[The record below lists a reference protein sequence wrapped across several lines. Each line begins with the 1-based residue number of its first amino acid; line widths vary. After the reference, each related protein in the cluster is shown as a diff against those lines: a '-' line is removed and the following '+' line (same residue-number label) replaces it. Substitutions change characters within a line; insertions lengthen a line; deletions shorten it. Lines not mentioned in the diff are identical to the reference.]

1 MRRILSQIL
10 FAVLTAALLLCGYF
24 AAPLLGTRLAAP
36 SLSGEKETGATGAEI
51 AAASPA
57 QSPLYTFWER
67 GKISADETEYGGR
80 YISDEY
86 DLKRLVPLINVL
98 CRGASGEDGDALW
111 REDGITF
118 VNGYTIQRLY
128 RCASFSYDGVIGS
141 AVAYGPGGIV
151 CTGDDTYTES
161 GTKEE
166 QQKNLR
172 QILLALR
179 AMRKDQNTMG
189 HAPFS
194 DLLGAAQ
201 YIDDS
206 MASML
211 FFLLCD
217 GKMQIYHD
225 GRLYYLA
232 FSDRNMDQTLYL
244 ALNLGERKIIGI
256 NLLYQVAAYGG
267 EIWADE
273 SRDANTAQSRDI
285 DTAENI
291 GVSAEN

>member
-1 MRRILSQIL
+1 MRRVLSQIL
-10 FAVLTAALLLCGYF
+10 FAVLTAALMLCGYF
-24 AAPLLGTRLAAP
+24 AAPLLGVRLAAP
-36 SLSGEKETGATGAEI
+36 SLSGEKETVATGAEI

-57 QSPLYTFWER
+57 QSPLYTFLER
-67 GKISADETEYGGR
+67 GKISSDETEYGGR
-80 YISDEY
+80 YFSDEY
-86 DLKRLVPLINVL
+86 DLKHLVPLINVL
-98 CRGASGEDGDALW
+98 CRGASAEDGDALW

-161 GTKEE
+161 GTKKE
-166 QQKNLR
+166 QQENLR

-179 AMRKDQNTMG
+179 AMRKDQDAMG

-217 GKMQIYHD
+217 GKAQVYYD
-225 GRLYYLA
+225 GRIYYLG
-232 FSDRNMDQTLYL
+232 FSDRDMDQALYL
-244 ALNLGERKIIGI
+244 ALNLSERKIIGM
-256 NLLYQVAAYGG
+256 NFLYQVAAYGG
-267 EIWADE
+267 EIRADE
-273 SRDANTAQSRDI
+273 SGDADTAQSQDVA
-285 DTAENI
+285 AEN
-291 GVSAEN
+291 

>member
-1 MRRILSQIL
+1 MRRVLSQIL
-10 FAVLTAALLLCGYF
+10 FAVLTAALMLCGYF
-24 AAPLLGTRLAAP
+24 AAPLLGVRLAAP
-36 SLSGEKETGATGAEI
+36 SLSGEKETVATGAEI

-67 GKISADETEYGGR
+67 GKISSDETEYGGR
-80 YISDEY
+80 YFSAEY
-86 DLKRLVPLINVL
+86 DLKLLVPLINVL
-98 CRGASGEDGDALW
+98 CRGASAEDGDALW

-128 RCASFSYDGVIGS
+128 RCASFSCDGVIGS

-161 GTKEE
+161 GTKKE
-166 QQKNLR
+166 QQENLR

-179 AMRKDQNTMG
+179 AMRKDQDAMG

-217 GKMQIYHD
+217 GKAQVYYD
-225 GRLYYLA
+225 GRLYYLG
-232 FSDRNMDQTLYL
+232 FSDRDMDQTLYL
-244 ALNLGERKIIGI
+244 ALNLSERKIIGM
-256 NLLYQVAAYGG
+256 NFLYQVAAYGG
-267 EIWADE
+267 EIRADE
-273 SRDANTAQSRDI
+273 SGDADTAQSQDVA
-285 DTAENI
+285 AEN
-291 GVSAEN
+291 

>member
-1 MRRILSQIL
+1 MRRVLSQIL
-10 FAVLTAALLLCGYF
+10 FAVLTAALMLCGYF
-24 AAPLLGTRLAAP
+24 AAPLLGVRFAVP

-80 YISDEY
+80 YFSDEY
-86 DLKRLVPLINVL
+86 DLKHLVPLINVL
-98 CRGASGEDGDALW
+98 CRGASAEDGDALW

-128 RCASFSYDGVIGS
+128 RCASFSCDGVIGS

-161 GTKEE
+161 GTKKE
-166 QQKNLR
+166 QQENLR

-179 AMRKDQNTMG
+179 AMRKDQDAMG

-217 GKMQIYHD
+217 GKAQVYYD
-225 GRLYYLA
+225 GRLYYLG
-232 FSDRNMDQTLYL
+232 FSDRDMDQTLYL
-244 ALNLGERKIIGI
+244 ALNLSERKIIGM
-256 NLLYQVAAYGG
+256 NFLYQVAAYGG
-267 EIWADE
+267 EIRADE
-273 SRDANTAQSRDI
+273 SGDADTAQSQDVA
-285 DTAENI
+285 AEN
-291 GVSAEN
+291 

>member
-1 MRRILSQIL
+1 MKRVLSQIL
-10 FAVLTAALLLCGYF
+10 FAVFTAALLLGGYF

-36 SLSGEKETGATGAEI
+36 GLSGEKETGATGVAI
-51 AAASPA
+51 AAASTA
-57 QSPLYTFWER
+57 QSPLSTFWER

-80 YISDEY
+80 YFSDEY

-98 CRGASGEDGDALW
+98 CRGASAEDGDALW
-111 REDGITF
+111 REDGIAF
-118 VNGYTIQRLY
+118 FNGYTIQRLY

-141 AVAYGPGGIV
+141 VVAYGPGGIV

-161 GTKEE
+161 GTEE
-166 QQKNLR
+166 ERQENLR

-179 AMRKDQNTMG
+179 AMRKDQDAMG

-217 GKMQIYHD
+217 GKAQVYYD

-232 FSDRNMDQTLYL
+232 FSDRDMDQTLYL
-244 ALNLGERKIIGI
+244 ALNLGERRIIGI

-273 SRDANTAQSRDI
+273 SGDADTAQSRDVA
-285 DTAENI
+285 AEN
-291 GVSAEN
+291 

>member
-1 MRRILSQIL
+1 
-10 FAVLTAALLLCGYF
+10 
-24 AAPLLGTRLAAP
+24 
-36 SLSGEKETGATGAEI
+36 
-51 AAASPA
+51 
-57 QSPLYTFWER
+57 
-67 GKISADETEYGGR
+67 
-80 YISDEY
+80 
-86 DLKRLVPLINVL
+86 
-98 CRGASGEDGDALW
+98 
-111 REDGITF
+111 
-118 VNGYTIQRLY
+118 
-128 RCASFSYDGVIGS
+128 
-141 AVAYGPGGIV
+141 
-151 CTGDDTYTES
+151 
-161 GTKEE
+161 
-166 QQKNLR
+166 
-172 QILLALR
+172 
-179 AMRKDQNTMG
+179 MG

-206 MASML
+206 MTSML

>member
-1 MRRILSQIL
+1 MRRVLSQIL
-10 FAVLTAALLLCGYF
+10 FAVLTAALMLCGYF
-24 AAPLLGTRLAAP
+24 AAPLLGVRFAVP

-67 GKISADETEYGGR
+67 GKTSADETEYGGR
-80 YISDEY
+80 YFSDEY
-86 DLKRLVPLINVL
+86 DLKHLVPLINVL
-98 CRGASGEDGDALW
+98 CRGASAEDGDALW

-161 GTKEE
+161 GTKKE
-166 QQKNLR
+166 QQENLR

-179 AMRKDQNTMG
+179 AMRKDQDAMG

-217 GKMQIYHD
+217 GKAQVYYD
-225 GRLYYLA
+225 GRLYYLG
-232 FSDRNMDQTLYL
+232 FSDRDMDQTLYL
-244 ALNLGERKIIGI
+244 ALNLSERKIIGM
-256 NLLYQVAAYGG
+256 NFLYQVAAYGG
-267 EIWADE
+267 EIRADE
-273 SRDANTAQSRDI
+273 SGDADTAQSQDVA
-285 DTAENI
+285 AEN
-291 GVSAEN
+291 

>member
-1 MRRILSQIL
+1 MRRVLSQIL
-10 FAVLTAALLLCGYF
+10 FAVLTAALMLCGYF
-24 AAPLLGTRLAAP
+24 AAPLLGVRLAAP
-36 SLSGEKETGATGAEI
+36 SLSGEKETVATGAEI

-67 GKISADETEYGGR
+67 GKISSDETEYGGR
-80 YISDEY
+80 YFSDEY
-86 DLKRLVPLINVL
+86 DLKLLVPLINVL
-98 CRGASGEDGDALW
+98 CRGASAEDGDALW

-161 GTKEE
+161 GTKKE
-166 QQKNLR
+166 QQENLR

-179 AMRKDQNTMG
+179 AMRKDQDAMG

-217 GKMQIYHD
+217 GKAQVYYD
-225 GRLYYLA
+225 GRLYYLG
-232 FSDRNMDQTLYL
+232 FSDRDMDQTLYL
-244 ALNLGERKIIGI
+244 ALNLSERKIIGM
-256 NLLYQVAAYGG
+256 NFLYQVAVYGG
-267 EIWADE
+267 EIRADE
-273 SRDANTAQSRDI
+273 SGDADTAQSQDVA
-285 DTAENI
+285 AEN
-291 GVSAEN
+291 

>member
-1 MRRILSQIL
+1 MRRVLSQIL
-10 FAVLTAALLLCGYF
+10 FAVLTAALMLCGYF
-24 AAPLLGTRLAAP
+24 AAPLLGVRLAAP
-36 SLSGEKETGATGAEI
+36 SLSGEKEKVATGAEI

-67 GKISADETEYGGR
+67 GKISSDETEYGGR
-80 YISDEY
+80 YFSDEY
-86 DLKRLVPLINVL
+86 DLKLLVPLINVL
-98 CRGASGEDGDALW
+98 CRGASAEDGDALW

-128 RCASFSYDGVIGS
+128 RCASFSCDGVIGS

-161 GTKEE
+161 GTKKE
-166 QQKNLR
+166 QQENLR

-179 AMRKDQNTMG
+179 AMRKDQDAMG

-217 GKMQIYHD
+217 GKAQVYYD
-225 GRLYYLA
+225 GRLYYLG
-232 FSDRNMDQTLYL
+232 FSDRDMDQTLYL
-244 ALNLGERKIIGI
+244 ALNLSERKIIGM
-256 NLLYQVAAYGG
+256 NFLYQVAAYGG
-267 EIWADE
+267 EIRADE
-273 SRDANTAQSRDI
+273 SGDADTAQSQDVA
-285 DTAENI
+285 AEN
-291 GVSAEN
+291 

>member
-1 MRRILSQIL
+1 MRRVLSQIL
-10 FAVLTAALLLCGYF
+10 FAVLTAALMLCGYF
-24 AAPLLGTRLAAP
+24 AAPLLGVRLAAP
-36 SLSGEKETGATGAEI
+36 SLSGEKETVATGAEI

-67 GKISADETEYGGR
+67 GKISSDETEYGGR
-80 YISDEY
+80 YFSDEY
-86 DLKRLVPLINVL
+86 DLKLLVPLINVL
-98 CRGASGEDGDALW
+98 CRGASAEDGDALW

-128 RCASFSYDGVIGS
+128 RCASFSCDGVIGS

-161 GTKEE
+161 GTKKE
-166 QQKNLR
+166 QQENLR

-179 AMRKDQNTMG
+179 AMRKDQDAMG

-217 GKMQIYHD
+217 GKAQVYYD
-225 GRLYYLA
+225 GRLYYLG
-232 FSDRNMDQTLYL
+232 FSDRDMDQTLYL
-244 ALNLGERKIIGI
+244 ALNLSERKIIGM
-256 NLLYQVAAYGG
+256 NFLYQVAAYGG
-267 EIWADE
+267 EIRADE
-273 SRDANTAQSRDI
+273 SGDADTAQSQDVA
-285 DTAENI
+285 AEN
-291 GVSAEN
+291 